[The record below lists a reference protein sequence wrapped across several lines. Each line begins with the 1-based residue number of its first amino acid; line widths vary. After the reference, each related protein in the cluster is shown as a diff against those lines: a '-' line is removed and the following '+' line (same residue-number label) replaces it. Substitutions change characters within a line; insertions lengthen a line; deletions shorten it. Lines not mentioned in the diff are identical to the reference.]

1 MTTSS
6 VIQLCSIR
14 SNTPAVLPSG
24 KCTQLQRSVR
34 DAVLSGMDLLGSSFS
49 AEDKFTGKD
58 TFVRKGEVEPDCAN
72 FVIPITAVT
81 KCGRPRRKG
90 AGQSVPTDARDAVLS
105 GFDLMG
111 ASSEAEDQFVWPHT
125 VIRAAEFQFD
135 EGWVM
140 PFISR
145 IKFGQP
151 RGVPA

>member
-1 MTTSS
+1 MTGSS

-14 SNTPAVLPSG
+14 STTPRVVLSVKPSMLPNSVREAVLDG
-24 KCTQLQRSVR
+24 I
-34 DAVLSGMDLLGSSFS
+34 DLLGSSFS
-49 AEDKFTGKD
+49 GEDKFTGKD
-58 TFVRKGEVEPDCAN
+58 TFVRKGEIEPDCAN
-72 FVIPITAVT
+72 FVIPFTAVT

-90 AGQSVPTDARDAVLS
+90 AGQSVPSDARDAVLS

-111 ASSEAEDQFVWPHT
+111 ASSEAEDRFVGPHT
-125 VIRAAEFQFD
+125 VIRTGEFQFD